1 MKIKAIMCAAIAALA
16 FASCSQDDDVTASV
30 QPKDSKVITFN
41 PSVLNAAGTRSTPV
55 TPENYLTTMNDFAV
69 FAVSSVD
76 ADVSN
81 GVPNYHGD
89 GEMFMG
95 KLTDDKMSD
104 PVIIRK
110 DYGWKYANPAEKAF
124 WPKDKDVTFYAFSPA
139 DTKISPII
147 SEPAGRNAFVFNV
160 TVPTEVYKQKDIMF
174 ATTTVKNGQ
183 TVNLEFKHLLAQVS
197 FKAQT
202 SNNEIEAEV
211 SEVKMA
217 NLRLQGSSS
226 YMYKGAQSN
235 LDLNQLK
242 DGEYGDVALGLKTP
256 VRFNKSSGIIS
267 VTDNDG
273 VAMVIPQVDRD
284 NGRLPFW
291 VPGTPFSGTR
301 YHYLAIRCK
310 IKYKGKYVVG
320 SDAEYGTIYQSFR
333 PYWESGK
340 KYVYTLDF
348 NGAGYDENGNVI
360 LNPINYGVS
369 VTDWDASPG
378 ESAINVN

>member
-30 QPKDSKVITFN
+30 QPLDSKVITFN
-41 PSVLNAAGTRSTPV
+41 PSVQNAAGTRSTPV
-55 TPENYLTTMNDFAV
+55 TPENYKTTMSDFAV

-76 ADVSN
+76 ANVSN
-81 GVPNYHGD
+81 GVPGFHGD

-95 KLTDDKMSD
+95 KLIDDKMSD
-104 PVIIRK
+104 PVTIR
-110 DYGWKYANPAEKAF
+110 YEHGGWKYANPAEKAF

-147 SEPAGRNAFVFNV
+147 SEGAGRNAFIFNV
-160 TVPTEVYKQKDIMF
+160 TVPTDVNKQKDIMF
-174 ATTTVKNGQ
+174 ATTTIKNGQ
-183 TVNLEFKHLLAQVS
+183 RVQLEFKHLLAQVS

-202 SNNEIEAEV
+202 SNNEIEVEV

-217 NLRLQGSSS
+217 NLKLQGVSS
-226 YMYKGAQSN
+226 YMWKGAQPT
-235 LDLNQLK
+235 LTIAALQDV
-242 DGEYGDVALGLKTP
+242 EIGDVALGLKTP
-256 VRFNKSSGIIS
+256 VRFDKSSGIIS

-273 VAMVIPQVDRD
+273 VAMVIPQM
-284 NGRLPFW
+284 NYSSW
-291 VPGTPFSGTR
+291 APGTPISGTR
-301 YHYLAIRCK
+301 DYYLAIQCK

-320 SDAEYGTIYQSFR
+320 SDSEYGTIYQPFA
-333 PYWESGK
+333 PNWESGK

-348 NGAGYDENGNVI
+348 NGAGYDENGEVI
-360 LNPINYGVS
+360 LKPISYGVS

-378 ESAINVN
+378 ETAVNVN